1 MNSSTSTHA
10 KRPFIPHAIRLFAV
24 PIILF
29 WVVLTVILNTVVP
42 GLEVVSEE
50 HSAPLA
56 PMEAPSL
63 KAMMRLG
70 QNFNEFDSNSTVMI
84 IIEGQQP
91 LGDAAHQ
98 YYDDI
103 VRRLRQDPKHVQHI
117 QDFWSDR
124 LKARR

>member
-1 MNSSTSTHA
+1 MSTSTSTDA
-10 KRPFIPHAIRLFAV
+10 KRPFMPHAMRLFAV

-29 WVVLTVILNTVVP
+29 WVLLTVMLNAVVP
-42 GLEVVSEE
+42 PLEVVSEE

-70 QNFNEFDSNSTVMI
+70 QNFKEFDSNSTVMI
-84 IIEGQQP
+84 IIEGQEP

-117 QDFWSDR
+117 QDF
-124 LKARR
+124 LE